1 MTFPVEED
9 GWLVE
14 PLDTPT
20 QESVQPSD
28 TTTRHCKRCRKDQ
41 PVENFVR
48 PVSEKQ
54 ALYLARKEGLAETTD
69 EYFSRA
75 ALHKTVNMAHK
86 LCNVCAAKLRKE
98 KPETAEEMD
107 NRLRMLKRFER
118 HVPNPYYV
126 SPSRT
131 PREPLTITER
141 ELKVRAYRQTQNAR
155 RVDGRRKADKDRKGK
170 TYAAQMRE
178 ITNEMQ
184 RINVRMKGQKVQD
197 DEAMLDF
204 YQAYMAHL
212 RTMKDTIREERY
224 SHSPAEPLSSTFK
237 YINLKNQVTAEAMK
251 ALHRLDTF
259 SIEKAEPRLL
269 PTAEILNQR
278 YAEQNAYA
286 KDRFGVF

>member
-1 MTFPVEED
+1 MTFPVEID

-14 PLDTPT
+14 PLDSST
-20 QESVQPSD
+20 QEPEQHKE

-41 PVENFVR
+41 PIENFVR

-69 EYFSRA
+69 EYYSRA
-75 ALHKTVNMAHK
+75 ALHKTVNMAHR

-118 HVPNPYYV
+118 HVPNPYYI

-141 ELKVRAYRQTQNAR
+141 ELKVRAYRSTQVAR
-155 RVDGRRKADKDRKGK
+155 RVDSRRKADKERKGK
-170 TYAAQMRE
+170 VYAAQMRE

-184 RINVRMKGQKVQD
+184 RINVRMKAEKLRY
-197 DEAMLDF
+197 DEALADF

-212 RTMKDTIREERY
+212 RAMKETIRDERY
-224 SHSPAEPLSSTFK
+224 SHTPAEPLASTFK
-237 YINLKNQVTAEAMK
+237 YINMKNQTTIEAMR
-251 ALHRLDTF
+251 ALGRLDTAT
-259 SIEKAEPRLL
+259 IEKAEPRLL
-269 PTAEILNQR
+269 PTAEILEQR
-278 YAEQNAYA
+278 YREQNEYA
-286 KDRFGVF
+286 KEKFGVY